1 MQLFSA
7 APCNQ
12 KQQRRTQSRQKISVT
27 TTHPFVKFMRLTTI
41 TLGLSFIPP
50 ESERANIAHFYKKKQ
65 KSTQNLQNWQRK
77 HSFRNKIAQSH
88 QQKSQC
94 RTRKN
99 ITEKGKE
106 LFVLKHLHT
115 FVSKCR
121 KRGESAAK
129 SGSQEKKP
137 WPILSVPFA

>member
-50 ESERANIAHFYKKKQ
+50 ESERANIAHFYKKSKNQ
-65 KSTQNLQNWQRK
+65 L
-77 HSFRNKIAQSH
+77 KI
-88 QQKSQC
+88 C
-94 RTRKN
+94 R
-99 ITEKGKE
+99 IGKE
-106 LFVLKHLHT
+106 NIH
-115 FVSKCR
+115 
-121 KRGESAAK
+121 
-129 SGSQEKKP
+129 
-137 WPILSVPFA
+137 FATK